1 MWEHVFFFVH
11 TYIFI
16 NFFALY
22 RQSLLKG
29 RHCQSGQIFINS
41 FSWRASTPSTNTAK
55 KEPKI
60 SNAREQRPLPS
71 ICVKYTNPGSLLS
84 TPVSYRHPCS
94 KRKIRQKISHLPASG
109 LCPAWVFSFLNI
121 VHFFFFFLANWGW
134 DRVVH
139 VSIPQRHFDG
149 LFQNVGGLR
158 HQRASPFLFRRP
170 RAELQSA
177 HHVLKKV
184 QTGLDPLPAPHPI
197 YLLMVSARLEKV
209 TPSTPP
215 HHQVWGVCGVCR
227 FPPGTGPGSYRA

>member
-1 MWEHVFFFVH
+1 MILDHLAKAVCAGLLHCKVPFVRLQLLLKLLMWEHVFFFVH

-121 VHFFFFFLANWGW
+121 VHFFFFLFSQLGVRQSCS
-134 DRVVH
+134 RVH
-139 VSIPQRHFDG
+139 
-149 LFQNVGGLR
+149 
-158 HQRASPFLFRRP
+158 
-170 RAELQSA
+170 
-177 HHVLKKV
+177 
-184 QTGLDPLPAPHPI
+184 
-197 YLLMVSARLEKV
+197 
-209 TPSTPP
+209 TPK
-215 HHQVWGVCGVCR
+215 
-227 FPPGTGPGSYRA
+227 AL